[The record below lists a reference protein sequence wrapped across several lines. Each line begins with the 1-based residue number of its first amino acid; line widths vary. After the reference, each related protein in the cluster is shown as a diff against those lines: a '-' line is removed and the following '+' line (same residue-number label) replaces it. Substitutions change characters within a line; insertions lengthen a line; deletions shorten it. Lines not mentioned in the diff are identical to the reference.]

1 MVSRNNMT
9 SDILIDN
16 ITVTGSV
23 IFPED
28 HYILQQ
34 IRFIW

>member
-16 ITVTGSV
+16 ISVTRSV
-23 IFPED
+23 IFPEGKI
-28 HYILQQ
+28 ILNET
-34 IRFIW
+34 II